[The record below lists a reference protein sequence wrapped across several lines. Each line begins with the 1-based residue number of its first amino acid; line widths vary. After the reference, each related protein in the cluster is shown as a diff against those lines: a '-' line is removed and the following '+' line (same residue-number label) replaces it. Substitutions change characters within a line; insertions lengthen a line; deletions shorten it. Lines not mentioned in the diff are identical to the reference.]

1 LLECARNPPCAPRTV
16 KRIDIMDTQAP
27 DVALLFNASTTI
39 GLEKSKRDEDVAD
52 EAELEQLADR
62 VSAARSVY

>member
-1 LLECARNPPCAPRTV
+1 
-16 KRIDIMDTQAP
+16 MDTQAP
-27 DVALLFNASTTI
+27 DLALHFNASTTT
-39 GLEKSKRDEDVAD
+39 GVEKSKRDEDVVAD

>member
-1 LLECARNPPCAPRTV
+1 ME
-16 KRIDIMDTQAP
+16 TQAP
-27 DVALLFNASTTI
+27 DLAFHFNAVTS
-39 GLEKSKRDEDVAD
+39 GVEKSKRDDDIVAD